1 MSYLIIITTI
11 LCLYTFNKNKEIY
24 SNKKPHQI
32 AILIILKFWYLFAT
46 LILMIYIIYFHFPEP
61 SVDNKNV
68 VKPSIDV
75 VYCGFKTVTIV
86 NGKVTQIIHEDGT
99 VHQGVNVASNWSY
112 DGKSI
117 KHLKGEEISC
127 GNVAKTRDEVIKE
140 LSSRFKI
147 KPEINGMDQQEG
159 ELMAQY
165 TLEMMQKNPACFLV
179 VDASKSTS
187 REGMFYIDCN
197 DQDHNK
203 HRYWVSAENLNNK
216 QLVDSAQSVTDQEAI
231 LTCNDA
237 LKANAVYPSTYSP
250 SLNTG
255 SSNKSIESNGRNIV
269 EVEFSAKNETGST
282 TDFNG
287 RCILENGNVIEV
299 TADPR

>member
-1 MSYLIIITTI
+1 MSYLIIIITI

-32 AILIILKFWYLFAT
+32 AILLILKFWYLFVA

-61 SVDNKNV
+61 TVENKSI

-75 VYCGFKTVTIV
+75 LYCGFKTLTIV
-86 NGKVTQIIHEDGT
+86 NGQITQIIHEDGT
-99 VHQGVNVASNWSY
+99 VHQGVNVANNWSY
-112 DGKSI
+112 DGRSI
-117 KHLKGEEISC
+117 KHIKGEVIAC
-127 GNVAKTRDEVIKE
+127 GNEAKTRDEVIKE
-140 LSSRFKI
+140 LSSRFKV

-165 TLEMMQKNPACFLV
+165 TLEMMKKDPACFLV
-179 VDASKSTS
+179 SDASKSTS

-197 DQDHNK
+197 DQDKNK
-203 HRYWVSAENLNNK
+203 HRYWISAENLYNQN
-216 QLVDSAQSVTDQEAI
+216 LVESVQSVSDQDAI
-231 LTCNDA
+231 SICNDA
-237 LKANAVYPSTYSP
+237 LKSNVIYSATYSP

-269 EVEFSAKNETGST
+269 DIEFSAKNEIGST
-282 TDFNG
+282 IDFSG

-299 TADPR
+299 TANPK